1 MTVDVACY
9 TKTNVNQAGG
19 TFFLVLDGKVV
30 GSHDCGEIAA
40 GSVEFAKLTSKSL
53 IAAGTHE
60 IRLLI
65 TRHYTNVPHQNL
77 RQYVDNF
84 ELSER

>member
-9 TKTNVNQAGG
+9 TKTNANQAGG
-19 TFFLVLDGKVV
+19 AFFLVLDGKVV

-65 TRHYTNVPHQNL
+65 TRHYANAPQNL